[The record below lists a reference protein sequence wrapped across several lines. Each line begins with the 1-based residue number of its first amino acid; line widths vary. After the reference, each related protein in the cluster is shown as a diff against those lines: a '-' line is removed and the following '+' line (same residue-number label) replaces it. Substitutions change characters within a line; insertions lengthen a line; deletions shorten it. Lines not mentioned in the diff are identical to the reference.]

1 MHILSRIRH
10 CLERHEKRYPTFEAV
25 EIMTKEGS
33 LMGRATLR
41 DISKS
46 GAFLQINGMPAFP
59 ERIKVRIPKL
69 EQTVGASVVWR
80 NSREMGVRFHRH
92 VSLTMFSVRSER
104 RQEQLANYLTQHR
117 QTGARSPSSHRS
129 AVPAT

>member
-25 EIMTKEGS
+25 EIMNKEGA

-46 GAFLQINGMPAFP
+46 GAFLQINEMPPFP
-59 ERIKVRIPKL
+59 GRIKVRIPKL
-69 EQTVGASVVWR
+69 EQTVGASVIWR
-80 NSREMGVRFHRH
+80 NSKEMGVRFHRD
-92 VSLTMFSVRSER
+92 VNLTMFAVRSEQ
-104 RQEQLANYLTQHR
+104 RQAQLANYLTR
-117 QTGARSPSSHRS
+117 TRA
-129 AVPAT
+129 AA

>member
-25 EIMTKEGS
+25 EIMTKDGS

-46 GAFLQINGMPAFP
+46 GAFLQINGMRAFP

-69 EQTVGASVVWR
+69 EQTVGASVIWR
-80 NSREMGVRFHRH
+80 NS
-92 VSLTMFSVRSER
+92 
-104 RQEQLANYLTQHR
+104 
-117 QTGARSPSSHRS
+117 
-129 AVPAT
+129 